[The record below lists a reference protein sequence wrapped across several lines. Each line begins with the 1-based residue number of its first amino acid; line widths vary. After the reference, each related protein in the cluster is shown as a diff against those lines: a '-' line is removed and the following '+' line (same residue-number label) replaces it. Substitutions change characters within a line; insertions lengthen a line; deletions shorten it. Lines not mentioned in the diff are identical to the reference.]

1 MAILAMTDCR
11 LLPQVHLLSTVVQ
24 FGNSLFEGV
33 RCYATPKG
41 PGIVHLYGHLRRLFD
56 SCKMYRIAVPYSV
69 DDLAAACFDVIHV
82 NGLTDGCYIRPM
94 VLRG

>member
-1 MAILAMTDCR
+1 MAVLIGR
-11 LLPQVHLLSTVVQ
+11 LL
-24 FGNSLFEGV
+24 
-33 RCYATPKG
+33 
-41 PGIVHLYGHLRRLFD
+41 D

-69 DDLAAACFDVIHV
+69 DDLAAACFDVINV